1 MNYFKLYFITFYSRL
16 ETVWVCVLNF
26 VIVLSVDFLLLW
38 CCRQK
43 SSITTTGIYCQFHI
57 HEWCL
62 NISPLLLQLLRKS
75 SRSSKWVHSWPIK
88 YFLPPVSFQS
98 FPEIHSKA
106 DRLRQA
112 VQSHEAMQ
120 ECETD
125 GILFETD
132 DKSLS
137 LSSSEPLVSH
147 EDESSESLQ
156 LVDFMW
162 WGSQKRKSRPPV
174 KFDAVQNT

>member
-1 MNYFKLYFITFYSRL
+1 
-16 ETVWVCVLNF
+16 
-26 VIVLSVDFLLLW
+26 
-38 CCRQK
+38 
-43 SSITTTGIYCQFHI
+43 
-57 HEWCL
+57 
-62 NISPLLLQLLRKS
+62 
-75 SRSSKWVHSWPIK
+75 
-88 YFLPPVSFQS
+88 
-98 FPEIHSKA
+98 
-106 DRLRQA
+106 
-112 VQSHEAMQ
+112 MQ

-132 DKSLS
+132 DNNKSLS